1 MRIQII
7 GIIGSF
13 IFLASSQASHSQTAY
28 VKKWLPVAVHLE
40 KDYGIPVPVILGIA
54 IHESGSGTS
63 RNAKLL
69 NNHFGIKGKNNLL
82 KEKGIRSAY
91 RQYDNVEECYEHFCK
106 VIKKKSF
113 YRTLKGTRDHT
124 AWINAISKAGYSVIP
139 EIWKERVLST
149 IRKNRLASLSKI
161 ENERQELAGDK

>member
-1 MRIQII
+1 MQKHFRQ
-7 GIIGSF
+7 F
-13 IFLASSQASHSQTAY
+13 IFTACFLASALAGFSQTAY
-28 VKKWLPVAVHLE
+28 VKRWLPVAENLE

-63 RNAKLL
+63 RHAKLL

-82 KEKGIRSAY
+82 KEKGIKSAY

-113 YRTLKGTRDHT
+113 YKTLKGNKDHT
-124 AWINAISKAGYSVIP
+124 LWITAISKAGYSVIP

-149 IRKNRLASLSKI
+149 IKKNRLWTLSKI
-161 ENERQELAGDK
+161 ESGKSKSESK